1 MIFSY
6 YFEPNKFSV
15 SSQFISK
22 GLQGFGDYKVCED
35 VEAIEDEGALED
47 TEDLQ
52 KIVEMK
58 RNLKMTHQEL

>member
-6 YFEPNKFSV
+6 YFESNKFSV

-22 GLQGFGDYKVCED
+22 GLKGFGDYKVYED
-35 VEAIEDEGALED
+35 VEAKEDEGTLED

-58 RNLKMTHQEL
+58 WNLKMTHQEL